1 MDYFFEVEESE
12 ERFFKLTAYRL
23 RLVEALLRERG
34 LPVPE
39 FEILSLQELA
49 NVVSMIEALLH
60 IAPPRK

>member
-1 MDYFFEVEESE
+1 MDYFFEVKESE
-12 ERFFKLTAYRL
+12 KRFFDRTAYKL
-23 RLVEALLRERG
+23 RLVESLLRERG

-49 NVVSMIEALLH
+49 DTVDMIEALLH